1 MLTAVPARKWDRLCF
16 GSAVGELMEV
26 LHLERT
32 HSRFYIPCLRKAG
45 SELSAKLFYACRA
58 PERQTPESS
67 SAAAPFWLWHVAE
80 LTGIL
85 VTEVLRDQP
94 P

>member
-1 MLTAVPARKWDRLCF
+1 
-16 GSAVGELMEV
+16 MEV

-58 PERQTPESS
+58 PESS